1 MTITPQSS
9 TSTQFIDRP
18 GGRVAYEVAGDG
30 PPVVLA
36 PGMGDLRQSYRF
48 LTPLLLEAGYRVA
61 SSDLRGHGESDATF
75 PSYGDEET
83 AGDLLALIDALGG
96 PAVLVGNSMAAGA
109 AVIAAANRP
118 ELVSG
123 LVLVGPFVRN
133 GGGALQRLMLRAMLA
148 PSWAAAMWKFYLPKL
163 YAGERPSDFD
173 DYRDRVIASLRRPGY
188 AKAFSLT
195 TRLSHDPAEAR
206 LTDVTT
212 PTLLLMGSRDP
223 DFKDPR
229 AEADWIAGRLRAT
242 VVMVEEAGHYPQSQQ
257 PRATFD
263 AMDSFLK
270 DVAPRA

>member
-1 MTITPQSS
+1 MPWAART
-9 TSTQFIDRP
+9 
-18 GGRVAYEVAGDG
+18 
-30 PPVVLA
+30 
-36 PGMGDLRQSYRF
+36 
-48 LTPLLLEAGYRVA
+48 
-61 SSDLRGHGESDATF
+61 
-75 PSYGDEET
+75 
-83 AGDLLALIDALGG
+83 LAL
-96 PAVLVGNSMAAGA
+96 M
-109 AVIAAANRP
+109 
-118 ELVSG
+118 
-123 LVLVGPFVRN
+123 
-133 GGGALQRLMLRAMLA
+133 A
-148 PSWAAAMWKFYLPKL
+148 PSWAAAMWKLYLPKL

-206 LTDVTT
+206 LADVTA
-212 PTLLLMGSRDP
+212 PTLILMGSRDP

-263 AMDSFLK
+263 AMDSFVM